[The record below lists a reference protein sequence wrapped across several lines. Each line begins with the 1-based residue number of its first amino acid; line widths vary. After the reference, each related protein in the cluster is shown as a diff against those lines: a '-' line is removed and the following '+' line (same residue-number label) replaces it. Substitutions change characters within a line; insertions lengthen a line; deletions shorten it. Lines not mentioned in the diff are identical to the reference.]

1 MEYENE
7 AQASQAVLKM
17 DGLTVKDHV
26 IKVMI
31 SNPPLRKLPERPEPG
46 RASLALAPRHI
57 YGA

>member
-1 MEYENE
+1 MEYESE

-31 SNPPLRKLPERPEPG
+31 SNPPLRKLPDRAEPS
-46 RASLALAPRHI
+46 RASLALAPRQI

>member
-26 IKVMI
+26 IKVAI
-31 SNPPLRKLPERPEPG
+31 SNPPLRKLPDKGEAG
-46 RASLALAPRHI
+46 RASQFAVPRPV

>member
-17 DGLTVKDHV
+17 DGLTIKEHV
-26 IKVMI
+26 IKVAI
-31 SNPPLRKLPERPEPG
+31 SNPPLRKLPDKPEAG
-46 RASLALAPRHI
+46 RASQFAVPRQI